1 MIAAIMRWVRQ
12 LTTSRDN
19 ETPDVIRIGG
29 IVIGFQFAIHAAV
42 DLFMFGHAFSPS
54 DYGAGA
60 AAILAAIGAALALK
74 RSDEPG
80 AE

>member
-1 MIAAIMRWVRQ
+1 MFAATMRWVRQ

-29 IVIGFQFAIHAAV
+29 IVIGFQFIVHASV
-42 DLFMFGHAFSPS
+42 DLFLFGHAFSPT

-60 AAILAAIGAALALK
+60 AAILASIGAALAMK
-74 RSDEPG
+74 RNDEPG
-80 AE
+80 AA